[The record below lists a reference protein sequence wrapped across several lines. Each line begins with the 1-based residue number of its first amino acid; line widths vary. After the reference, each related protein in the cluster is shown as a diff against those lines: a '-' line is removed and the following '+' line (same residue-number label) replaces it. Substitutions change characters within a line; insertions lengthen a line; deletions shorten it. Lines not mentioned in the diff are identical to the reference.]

1 MRLPPVSPG
10 VQRSGTGVFA
20 KGLLGHRLL
29 AYVAQEHYVQGTTM
43 GRLARQLGLHRG
55 SLLGAM
61 HDLAARLESVP
72 DRLVQEYRRGFRSST
87 RMRRAGATM
96 AGTDMRGS
104 FARRA

>member
-1 MRLPPVSPG
+1 MRLPRCHRVFSAPAP
-10 VQRSGTGVFA
+10 GVFA

-61 HDLAARLESVP
+61 HDLPPGWNQSRTGWSKSSVGP
-72 DRLVQEYRRGFRSST
+72 RSST
-87 RMRRAGATM
+87 LMRRAGAMM
-96 AGTDMRGS
+96 AATVMPGS